1 MKIKRDN
8 FLLSSHLPQNINEFL
23 QAIISLFSYRYK
35 DENRF
40 DSYMLYIDHVS
51 YALIQLFQSA

>member
-1 MKIKRDN
+1 MKIKRNN
-8 FLLSSHLPQNINEFL
+8 FLLSSLLPQNIIEFL

-40 DSYMLYIDHVS
+40 DSYMLYIDRVS
-51 YALIQLFQSA
+51 CALIQLFQSA